1 MGSCGGGG
9 AGGGCQSECFRDRE
23 GDEED
28 SLRTEDLKRCSG
40 SCSGDQSPAND
51 GRGLCNKCREIAAV
65 YNNLCGACFRFS
77 LYGKFKVAVTSNG
90 MISPTDKV
98 LVALSG
104 GPASRIALEF
114 AHEMQLKAQKSW
126 DASKDQALPVFG
138 VGAAFI
144 DESIPLR
151 PSEVVQKAIEEMR
164 FRVSQLTPPPKV
176 FHVASIGSLLS
187 ADTKDG
193 TGLNALLETIS
204 DATGKEDLLSYLRM
218 LSLQKIA
225 LDNGYSKL
233 VLGSCTTTIACHI
246 LSATVKGQGYSL
258 PADIQYVDAR
268 WEIPV
273 VLPLRS
279 CLAEELSMLCH
290 LDGHEI
296 HQVFDQPCSGI
307 NNLVSS
313 FIARVQEE
321 NPSRART
328 ILRTAEKLRPFHFN
342 RLSENLSYEM
352 LPSRVRRKL
361 QTAANAEFTPSELL
375 CPICGG
381 PLTESDVTRLK
392 STVSKSSRRH
402 EAFAAHCCQS
412 CCSQILP
419 KELPSL
425 EHFYSLLPVAMRGRV
440 KDAASPGNHWLRDQ
454 IEDCLLSSDE
464 D

>member
-51 GRGLCNKCREIAAV
+51 GL

-98 LVALSG
+98 LV
-104 GPASRIALEF
+104 ALEF

-151 PSEVVQKAIEEMR
+151 PSKVVQKAIEEMR

-176 FHVASIGSLLS
+176 FH
-187 ADTKDG
+187 DG

-279 CLAEELSMLCH
+279 CLAEELQCFATLM
-290 LDGHEI
+290 GNHEI

-425 EHFYSLLPVAMRGRV
+425 EHFYSLLP
-440 KDAASPGNHWLRDQ
+440 DQ